1 MCSSDLRDGRERTMT
16 VKLAERPGRGAGAS
30 QNVAPV
36 PQPPTGGRPDQEP
49 VLGLTVRDLDR
60 FTAERL
66 DLPKD
71 MRGVLIT
78 RVEPLSS
85 SFDADMQRGTVL
97 LEINRRPITS
107 TADYRRLA
115 RTARSGDI
123 LTLFVYSPDLDQR
136 QVKTIRVEQR

>member
-1 MCSSDLRDGRERTMT
+1 MARVRILRDGREQTMT
-16 VKLAERPGRGAGAS
+16 VKLAERPGRAAS
-30 QNVAPV
+30 QSVTPAPSA
-36 PQPPTGGRPDQEP
+36 PTGARPDQEP

-66 DLPKD
+66 DLPRA

-97 LEINRRPITS
+97 LEINRQPITS
-107 TADYRRLA
+107 TAEYRRLA
-115 RTARSGDI
+115 RAARSGDI
-123 LTLFVYSPDLDQR
+123 LTMFVYSPDLDQR